1 MGLEMKS
8 KVLVDTCLISH
19 YFEYKID
26 KCWSP
31 GKQDIVE
38 DVKSFD
44 SLLARSLV
52 EIFYNATIEHEL
64 PNDKKQHWDLFKKDY
79 HAIKVPIPLSLAD
92 GTYKCDGSLMYG
104 GTKGGSLE
112 GQIPNGYIEEM
123 KKSSNERDLTKAR
136 NKRNDIEFL
145 ETLLEHSLDYF
156 LTNDYMRIKKTVS
169 FAKDNPND
177 HNYRD
182 AANRIIRPSVLLAK
196 LVL

>member
-1 MGLEMKS
+1 MKP
-8 KVLVDTCLISH
+8 KVLLDTCLISH
-19 YFEYKID
+19 YWEYKIN

-31 GKQDIVE
+31 GNQNIVD

-64 PNDKKQHWDLFKKDY
+64 PDDKKQLWDSVKKDY
-79 HAIKVPIPLSLAD
+79 NAIKVPIPLSLCD
-92 GTYKCDGSLMYG
+92 GTYKYDGSLMYG
-104 GTKGGSLE
+104 GVKGGSLE
-112 GQIPNGYIEEM
+112 GQIPNGYIEKM
-123 KKSSNERDLTKAR
+123 KKSSTERELTKAR

-145 ETLLEHSLDYF
+145 ETVLEHRLDYF
-156 LTNDYMRIKKTVS
+156 LTTDYGRISTTIS
-169 FAKDNPND
+169 FAKNNPND
-177 HNYRD
+177 HNYCD